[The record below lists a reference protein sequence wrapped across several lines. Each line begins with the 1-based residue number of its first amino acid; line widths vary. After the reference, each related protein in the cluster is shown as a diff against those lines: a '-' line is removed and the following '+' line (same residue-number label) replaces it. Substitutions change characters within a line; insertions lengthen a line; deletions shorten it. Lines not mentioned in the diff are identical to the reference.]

1 MKNQKKIFDIVSL
14 KCSKNVTKAYSTSF
28 TLAIKSLNKIHRPFI
43 YSIYG
48 YVRLA
53 DEIVDS
59 FHDYNK
65 QSLISQLRKETSD
78 AINQRISLNPIINSF
93 QNTVNKYNIE
103 WELIDSFLNSME
115 YDINHKKCNT
125 NEYKKYIAGS
135 AEAVGLMC
143 LRVFVNGNEQE
154 YLKLKPYAVSLGS
167 AFQKINF
174 LRDLKEDH
182 KILDRQYFPDFKINK
197 FDNEKKKIIEKDI
210 ELDFQKSLD
219 GIKMLKKD
227 SRRGV
232 YLAYIYYTSLFN
244 KIKKLDSSQILK
256 KRIRISNSK
265 KILLLISLILG
276 IK

>member
-1 MKNQKKIFDIVSL
+1 MKNQKEIFDIVSL
-14 KCSKNVTKAYSTSF
+14 KCSENITRSYSTSF

-65 QSLISQLRKETSD
+65 ERLISQLRKETIESID
-78 AINQRISLNPIINSF
+78 QRISLNPIINSF
-93 QNTVNKYNIE
+93 QNTVKKYNIE

-115 YDINHKKCNT
+115 YDIDHKKCDT
-125 NEYKKYIAGS
+125 SSYKKYIEGS

-143 LRVFVNGNEQE
+143 LRVFVNGDSQE
-154 YLKLKPYAVSLGS
+154 YLKLKPYAISLGA

-174 LRDLKEDH
+174 LRDLREDYD
-182 KILDRQYFPDFKINK
+182 ILDRQYFPDFKIKN
-197 FDNEKKKIIEKDI
+197 FDNEKKKIIEQEI
-210 ELDFQKSLD
+210 ELDFNKSLD

-227 SRRGV
+227 VRRGV
-232 YLAYIYYTSLFN
+232 YLAYLYYTSLFK
-244 KIKKLDSSQILK
+244 KIKKLDSNQILE
-256 KRIRISNSK
+256 KRIRISNTK
-265 KILLLISLILG
+265 KILLLISLVTG